1 MEDNKRWLL
10 VAAVAPILWGSTYF
24 VTKTFLPPGALWGGT
39 LRALPAGLLLL
50 VLVRRIPRGSWWWKV
65 VVLGV
70 LNVGGFFALV
80 YQAAQLL
87 PSSIASTVMATAPI
101 ALAVLAWLLLGER
114 PSGWHLAG
122 ASVGIGGVALLLLGG
137 SGLVDGAGVVVSVA
151 AMASS
156 SLGFVLGKKWN
167 PEVGVLPSTAWQL
180 VVGGVLL
187 LPVAFLVEGPPPR
200 LDPVALTATVWL
212 TVVATALAY
221 VAWFAALDHL
231 RGDVIGL
238 VGLLN
243 PVAGVLL
250 GVLVGGET
258 IGSRQLIGLTLVLI
272 GIAGPLLIR
281 RRSTTATGRS
291 ARPHP

>member
-24 VTKTFLPPGALWGGT
+24 VTRTFLPPGALWGGT

-50 VLVRRIPRGSWWWKV
+50 VLVRRVPRGSWWWKA

-114 PSGWHLAG
+114 PSGWRLAG

-187 LPVAFLVEGPPPR
+187 LSVAFLVEGPPPR
-200 LDPVALTATVWL
+200 LDPVALAATLWL

-250 GVLVGGET
+250 GVLVGGEA
-258 IGSRQLIGLTLVLI
+258 IGCRQLIGLTLVLI
-272 GIAGPLLIR
+272 GIAGPLLMG

>member
-1 MEDNKRWLL
+1 MEDNNRWIL
-10 VAAVAPILWGSTYF
+10 VAALAPVLWGSTYF
-24 VTKTFLPPGALWGGT
+24 VTRTFLPPGALWGGT

-50 VLVRRIPRGSWWWKV
+50 AIVRRVPHGSWWWKA

-70 LNVGGFFALV
+70 LNVGGFFVLV

-101 ALAVLAWLLLGER
+101 TLALLAWTVLGER
-114 PSGWHLAG
+114 PSGWRLAG
-122 ASVGIGGVALLLLGG
+122 ATVGIGGVALLLLGG
-137 SGLVDGAGVVVSVA
+137 AGHVDGTGVVTSVA
-151 AMASS
+151 AMVAS

-180 VVGGVLL
+180 VLGGIVLL
-187 LPVAFLVEGPPPR
+187 PAAFLVDGPPPH
-200 LDPVALTATVWL
+200 LGPAALAATVWL
-212 TVVATALAY
+212 TLAATAVAY
-221 VAWFAALDHL
+221 LTWFTALDHL

-250 GVLVGGET
+250 GVMVGGEALGT
-258 IGSRQLIGLTLVLI
+258 RQLIGLGLVLT
-272 GIAGPLLIR
+272 GIAGPLLLGPR
-281 RRSTTATGRS
+281 GTTTVAPA
-291 ARPHP
+291 ARAHP

>member
-10 VAAVAPILWGSTYF
+10 VAAVAPVLWGSTYF
-24 VTKTFLPPGALWGGT
+24 VTRTFLPPGALWGGT
-39 LRALPAGLLLL
+39 LRALPAGILLLAF
-50 VLVRRIPRGSWWWKV
+50 VRRVPRGSWWWKA

-70 LNVGGFFALV
+70 LNVGGFFVLV

-101 ALAVLAWLLLGER
+101 TLALLAWAVVGER
-114 PSGWHLAG
+114 PSAVRLTG
-122 ASVGIGGVALLLLGG
+122 ATVGIGGVALLLLGSAG
-137 SGLVDGAGVVVSVA
+137 HVDGAGVVASVA
-151 AMASS
+151 AMTAS

-187 LPVAFLVEGPPPR
+187 LPVACLVEGPPPH
-200 LDPVALTATVWL
+200 LDPAALTATVWL
-212 TVVATALAY
+212 TVVSTAVAYLAWFTAL
-221 VAWFAALDHL
+221 DRL

-243 PVAGVLL
+243 PVVGVLL
-250 GVLVGGET
+250 GVLVGGEVLGT
-258 IGSRQLIGLTLVLI
+258 RQLVGLGLVLV
-272 GIAGPLLIR
+272 GIAGPLLLGPR
-281 RRSTTATGRS
+281 GTVTPDPA
-291 ARPHP
+291 ARANP

>member
-187 LPVAFLVEGPPPR
+187 LTVAFLVEGPPPR

-272 GIAGPLLIR
+272 GIAGPLLIH